1 MALIETQLLRHSYR
15 VGDTFVWAVD
25 GISLTIERGE
35 FVAVMGPSGS
45 GKSTFLHLVGC
56 LARPTAG
63 SYKLD
68 GMDVSRLGRNAL
80 ASIRNQKLGFVFQN
94 FNLLPRMSAL
104 ENVQVPLPIAFI
116 VTTAATP
123 MTMPSMVRALRRRC
137 VRSTRNAVL
146 TLDSSMFCWRSPNSP
161 GLSLLPGG
169 TLVRQDAAAQSSL
182 FPDRTL
188 VRHDTAIAKGDDTF
202 GTGSHLGLMRHEQ
215 NSEPALPVEPAENR
229 HDLLARRAIER
240 TRGFIR

>member
-68 GMDVSRLGRNAL
+68 DAMHSHRSAVKSS
-80 ASIRNQKLGFVFQN
+80 ASSSKTSIFC
-94 FNLLPRMSAL
+94 
-104 ENVQVPLPIAFI
+104 
-116 VTTAATP
+116 
-123 MTMPSMVRALRRRC
+123 RA
-137 VRSTRNAVL
+137 
-146 TLDSSMFCWRSPNSP
+146 
-161 GLSLLPGG
+161 
-169 TLVRQDAAAQSSL
+169 
-182 FPDRTL
+182 
-188 VRHDTAIAKGDDTF
+188 
-202 GTGSHLGLMRHEQ
+202 
-215 NSEPALPVEPAENR
+215 
-229 HDLLARRAIER
+229 
-240 TRGFIR
+240 

>member
-25 GISLTIERGE
+25 GISLAIERGE

-104 ENVQVPLPIAFI
+104 ENVQVPLLYTRTAGRERRRRAEASLNELGLGDLASRTPTKLSGGEQQRVAIA
-116 VTTAATP
+116 
-123 MTMPSMVRALRRRC
+123 RAL
-137 VRSTRNAVL
+137 VNN
-146 TLDSSMFCWRSPNSP
+146 P
-161 GLSLLPGG
+161 
-169 TLVRQDAAAQSSL
+169 LV
-182 FPDRTL
+182 
-188 VRHDTAIAKGDDTF
+188 
-202 GTGSHLGLMRHEQ
+202 
-215 NSEPALPVEPAENR
+215 
-229 HDLLARRAIER
+229 LLAGPLPPP
-240 TRGFIR
+240 RGSDTC